1 MEWKVPVGIS
11 NHHVHL
17 TKETYEQLFCE
28 KIEKLKSTLEKDPTI
43 QELKRVQEEIK
54 KDENLLVQ
62 LKNKEKETENNE
74 KIRKMQLL
82 ENQVNF
88 IILEINKRLK
98 ENIGKNSRCQNENH

>member
-1 MEWKVPVGIS
+1 MLE
-11 NHHVHL
+11 L
-17 TKETYEQLFCE
+17 LE

>member
-1 MEWKVPVGIS
+1 MLE
-11 NHHVHL
+11 L
-17 TKETYEQLFCE
+17 LE

-54 KDENLLVQ
+54 KDEKLLVQ